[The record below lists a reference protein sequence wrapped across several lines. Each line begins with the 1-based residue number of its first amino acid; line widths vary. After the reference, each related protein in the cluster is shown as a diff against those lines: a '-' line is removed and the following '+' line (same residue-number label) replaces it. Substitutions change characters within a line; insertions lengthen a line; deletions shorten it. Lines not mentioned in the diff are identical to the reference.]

1 MKRKISPFRIAV
13 IIAQVFLLI
22 AIVCHLTHDEY
33 KLAILEVAVLLINI
47 STCGFMG
54 NGVM

>member
-1 MKRKISPFRIAV
+1 MKRKNSPFRIAV
-13 IIAQVFLLI
+13 IIAQVFLLT

-33 KLAILEVAVLLINI
+33 KLAIWEVAVLLINI

>member
-1 MKRKISPFRIAV
+1 MKRKISRFRIAV
-13 IIAQVFLLI
+13 IIAQVLLLI
-22 AIVCHLTHDEY
+22 AIVCNLTHDEY
-33 KLAILEVAVLLINI
+33 RLAIWEVTVLLINI